1 MYQTIG
7 GLVLLAASLLAVG
20 QSAFAQ
26 LNGGNGQNGGIG
38 TNGGNGQNGGV
49 GGTGTNGANGISA
62 NGQDGANGIS
72 ANGQNGMSVFVN
84 NYIHRGLG
92 CTPFDP
98 RC

>member
-7 GLVLLAASLLAVG
+7 GFVLLAATLLIVG

-26 LNGGNGQNGGIG
+26 SLNGGNGQNGGIG

-49 GGTGTNGANGISA
+49 GGTGTNGANGAPA
-62 NGQDGANGIS
+62 NGQNGANGIS

-84 NYIHRGLG
+84 NHIRHH
-92 CTPFDP
+92 
-98 RC
+98 

>member
-7 GLVLLAASLLAVG
+7 GFVLLTATLLVVG

-26 LNGGNGQNGGIG
+26 LNGGNGQNGGVG

-49 GGTGTNGANGISA
+49 GGSATNGMNGA
-62 NGQDGANGIS
+62 S

-92 CTPFDP
+92 CWNS
-98 RC
+98 CW

>member
-7 GLVLLAASLLAVG
+7 GFVLLTATLLVVG

-26 LNGGNGQNGGIG
+26 LNGGNGQNGGVG

-49 GGTGTNGANGISA
+49 GGSATNGMNGASANGQNGANGA
-62 NGQDGANGIS
+62 S

-92 CTPFDP
+92 CWNS
-98 RC
+98 CW